1 MLSLASEQP
10 NHQEITDGK
19 DHSPFQSVDS
29 ERPSAERVENEI
41 DESSSHAKK
50 RKAHSASS
58 EALAL
63 DDASGIEFIDGY
75 KLMTALETLL
85 VDNTQYSEEDKEAF
99 STNIASIKDY
109 IEKEVVS
116 DESDDESEDS
126 YSYLRTVS

>member
-1 MLSLASEQP
+1 MCNLKDLRDSIRHSVRFPLVSRIETITSWNQLYEPLS
-10 NHQEITDGK
+10 
-19 DHSPFQSVDS
+19 
-29 ERPSAERVENEI
+29 
-41 DESSSHAKK
+41 
-50 RKAHSASS
+50 
-58 EALAL
+58 
-63 DDASGIEFIDGY
+63 